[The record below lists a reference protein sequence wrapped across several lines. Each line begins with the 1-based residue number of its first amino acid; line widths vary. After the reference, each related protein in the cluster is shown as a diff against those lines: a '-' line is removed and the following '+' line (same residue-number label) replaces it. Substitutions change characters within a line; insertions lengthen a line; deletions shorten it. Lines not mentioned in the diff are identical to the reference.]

1 MALTAENLA
10 VKHKIP
16 REKVDA
22 FAFRSQQRWKAAFD
36 EGVFKAEIA
45 SFPVKVKGKDAE
57 FAVDE
62 HPK

>member
-10 VKHKIP
+10 AKHKIP

-22 FAFRSQQRWKAAFD
+22 FALRSQQRWQAANN
-36 EGVFKAEIA
+36 EGAFKAEIA
-45 SFPVKVKGKDAE
+45 SFSVKVKGKDAE